1 MRKYTFLQLFKE
13 IDLFGKEP
21 DIYYKKKQRKTTW
34 IGRICTW
41 LYISIYL
48 FFFIYKMTRMLK
60 RMDVS
65 FSETNGSTG
74 GLPKIHLNKHS
85 FTYGLALSDDYG
97 NPVINES
104 IYYPTAFLTGKQTIN
119 GNMAPINIP
128 IEFGI
133 CDINDFGE
141 NFKQFTSSLNLNQ
154 YYCLKNFDID
164 LEGYSAAENF
174 TSIIININKCQE
186 KTKNNL
192 PCLDDSEIN
201 NRLDGKLLI
210 IFSEDF
216 ELTPYDYKKPVKEK
230 LTVNS
235 CPIRLDQ
242 LQYFVGY
249 YKLADIQTERN
260 IFGFEAFS
268 DVKSEKY
275 IIYDSALIMAYQTYP
290 TAPVMT
296 YNIMLKENTLTNK
309 RSYTQFIDILG
320 DVGGLMETIQSLFG
334 VICILVV
341 DILYDKTMVNNLFSF
356 DLNDYTMKIKSKSN
370 IPKDMVKSSKTFSI
384 NNNIRNRNNPDN
396 FDKNTMNSLK
406 KSTIRAYESS
416 QKKPQI
422 SIKKTMNNPSS
433 INDPISSSKRSTAKV
448 FKKSVFHP
456 ENEVKI
462 YNCDELN
469 NDEINIYNIE
479 RQVSDKILD
488 QRRVIKKI
496 DTNLFCTYFCFCFIR
511 KRQNFGNALLDEAMG
526 IITDKL
532 DIYNMFR
539 NFYYIDEIKAKS
551 NYEYK
556 DIEMSIECKNKLK
569 EVSDK
574 IVETFY
580 KV

>member
-74 GLPKIHLNKHS
+74 GLPKIHLNKEA
-85 FTYGLALSDDYG
+85 FTFGLALSDDYG
-97 NPVINES
+97 NPVMNES
-104 IYYPTAFLTGKQTIN
+104 IYYPTAFLVGKKTIN
-119 GNMAPINIP
+119 GNIVPINISL
-128 IEFGI
+128 EFGI
-133 CDINDFGE
+133 CDINDFGD
-141 NFKQFTSSLNLNQ
+141 NFKQFTSTLNLNH

-164 LEGYSAAENF
+164 LEGYTSAENF
-174 TSIIININKCQE
+174 TSIILNINRCHE

-192 PCLDDSEIN
+192 PCLEDNEIN
-201 NRLDGKLLI
+201 QRLIGKSII

-216 ELTPYDYKKPVKEK
+216 ELTPYDYEKPVKEK
-230 LTVNS
+230 LTVNE

-242 LQYFVGY
+242 MQYFVGY

-268 DVKSEKY
+268 DVKSEKH
-275 IIYDSALIMAYQTYP
+275 IFYDSALIMAYQTYP
-290 TAPVMT
+290 TAPIMT

-309 RSYTQFIDILG
+309 RSYTQFIDVLG
-320 DVGGLMETIQSLFG
+320 DVGGLMEIIQSLFG
-334 VICILVV
+334 VFCILVV

-370 IPKDMVKSSKTFSI
+370 IAKDTMKSSKTFSI
-384 NNNIRNRNNPDN
+384 NNNNHKRNNPEI

-406 KSTIRAYESS
+406 KSTIRALDSN
-416 QKKPQI
+416 QKKTQM
-422 SIKKTMNNPSS
+422 SLKKTMGKPTNFNEQ
-433 INDPISSSKRSTAKV
+433 ISSSKRSTAKII
-448 FKKSVFHP
+448 KKSVFHP

-479 RQVSDKILD
+479 RQMSDKILD
-488 QRRVIKKI
+488 QRRAINKI
-496 DTNLFCTYFCFCFIR
+496 DTNLFCTYFCFCVVR

>member
-1 MRKYTFLQLFKE
+1 
-13 IDLFGKEP
+13 
-21 DIYYKKKQRKTTW
+21 
-34 IGRICTW
+34 
-41 LYISIYL
+41 
-48 FFFIYKMTRMLK
+48 MTRMLK

-119 GNMAPINIP
+119 GNMVTINIP

-133 CDINDFGE
+133 CDINDFGV

-186 KTKNNL
+186 KTRNNL

-201 NRLDGKLLI
+201 NRLDGKFLI

-216 ELTPYDYKKPVKEK
+216 ELTPYDYEKPVKEK

-275 IIYDSALIMAYQTYP
+275 IFYDSAL
-290 TAPVMT
+290 
-296 YNIMLKENTLTNK
+296 L
-309 RSYTQFIDILG
+309 
-320 DVGGLMETIQSLFG
+320 
-334 VICILVV
+334 
-341 DILYDKTMVNNLFSF
+341 
-356 DLNDYTMKIKSKSN
+356 
-370 IPKDMVKSSKTFSI
+370 
-384 NNNIRNRNNPDN
+384 
-396 FDKNTMNSLK
+396 
-406 KSTIRAYESS
+406 
-416 QKKPQI
+416 
-422 SIKKTMNNPSS
+422 
-433 INDPISSSKRSTAKV
+433 
-448 FKKSVFHP
+448 
-456 ENEVKI
+456 
-462 YNCDELN
+462 
-469 NDEINIYNIE
+469 
-479 RQVSDKILD
+479 
-488 QRRVIKKI
+488 
-496 DTNLFCTYFCFCFIR
+496 
-511 KRQNFGNALLDEAMG
+511 
-526 IITDKL
+526 
-532 DIYNMFR
+532 
-539 NFYYIDEIKAKS
+539 
-551 NYEYK
+551 
-556 DIEMSIECKNKLK
+556 
-569 EVSDK
+569 
-574 IVETFY
+574 
-580 KV
+580 

>member
-1 MRKYTFLQLFKE
+1 MRKYTLLQLFKE

-21 DIYYKKKQRKTTW
+21 DIYYKGKQRKTTW

-41 LYISIYL
+41 LYICIYL

-119 GNMAPINIP
+119 GNMVTINIP

-133 CDINDFGE
+133 CDINDFGD

-201 NRLDGKLLI
+201 NRLDGKFLI

-290 TAPVMT
+290 TAPIMT

-309 RSYTQFIDILG
+309 RSYTQFIDVLG
-320 DVGGLMETIQSLFG
+320 DVGGLMEIIQSLFG

-341 DILYDKTMVNNLFSF
+341 DILYDISLRSLFWEGEEIETMYTGRIDIESGFIIGTKLFEDACYKNFFKPHLDNNKCVKKEEKLSF
-356 DLNDYTMKIKSKSN
+356 AVYNFYVCEDYS
-370 IPKDMVKSSKTFSI
+370 
-384 NNNIRNRNNPDN
+384 
-396 FDKNTMNSLK
+396 
-406 KSTIRAYESS
+406 
-416 QKKPQI
+416 
-422 SIKKTMNNPSS
+422 
-433 INDPISSSKRSTAKV
+433 
-448 FKKSVFHP
+448 
-456 ENEVKI
+456 
-462 YNCDELN
+462 ELN
-469 NDEINIYNIE
+469 IA
-479 RQVSDKILD
+479 K
-488 QRRVIKKI
+488 
-496 DTNLFCTYFCFCFIR
+496 FP
-511 KRQNFGNALLDEAMG
+511 
-526 IITDKL
+526 
-532 DIYNMFR
+532 
-539 NFYYIDEIKAKS
+539 EIK
-551 NYEYK
+551 
-556 DIEMSIECKNKLK
+556 L
-569 EVSDK
+569 
-574 IVETFY
+574 
-580 KV
+580 

>member
-1 MRKYTFLQLFKE
+1 
-13 IDLFGKEP
+13 
-21 DIYYKKKQRKTTW
+21 
-34 IGRICTW
+34 
-41 LYISIYL
+41 
-48 FFFIYKMTRMLK
+48 MLK

-119 GNMAPINIP
+119 GNMVTINIP

-133 CDINDFGE
+133 CDINDFGD
-141 NFKQFTSSLNLNQ
+141 NFKQFTASLNLNQ

-201 NRLDGKLLI
+201 NRLDGKFLI

-216 ELTPYDYKKPVKEK
+216 ELTPYDYEKPVKEK

-448 FKKSVFHP
+448 IKKSVFHP
-456 ENEVKI
+456 EHEVKI

-526 IITDKL
+526 IITNKL

-556 DIEMSIECKNKLK
+556 DFDMSIECKNKLK

-574 IVETFY
+574 IVDSFY